1 MTRRSLLRS
10 GAAVLAG
17 TAAHAVG
24 EPFRIALAGLTHGHA
39 RGFFTR
45 NLKRTDVQLV
55 GVSEPDAE
63 LRARYFDEFK
73 LDAKL
78 GYSSLT
84 AMLDGAKP
92 QAVLGFS
99 NTFDHLALIET
110 CAARTT
116 PVMVEKP
123 LAISNEHAERIRRA
137 AEKAGIPVLV
147 NYETTWY
154 SSKAAAHRM
163 LSEGKIGEARKI
175 VVQDGHQGPKEIGVG
190 PEFLNWLTDPK
201 LNGAG
206 ALFDFG
212 CYGAN
217 LITWLLNNQRP
228 VSVTAVAQT
237 LKPEIYRN
245 VDDDATVLLEYPK
258 TQGIIEASWNWPF
271 SRKDMEVYGRTGYV
285 HTVGPDGL
293 RVRLPNGREQA
304 STAPKLSPPYD
315 DFLSYFAAVVQGSIK
330 SDGLSSL
337 GNNLVVTSILH
348 AARESAKSGRTV
360 RLSRA

>member
-1 MTRRSLLRS
+1 
-10 GAAVLAG
+10 
-17 TAAHAVG
+17 
-24 EPFRIALAGLTHGHA
+24 LTHGHA

-63 LRARYFDEFK
+63 LRARYFEDYK
-73 LDAKL
+73 TDAKL
-78 GYSSLT
+78 GYPSLD
-84 AMLDGAKP
+84 AMLDATKP

-99 NTFDHLALIET
+99 NTFDHLGLVET
-110 CAARTT
+110 CASRKV

-123 LAISNEHAERIRRA
+123 LAVSNEHAERIRRA
-137 AEKAGIPVLV
+137 SQKSGIPVLV

-154 SSKAAAHRM
+154 ASNAAAQGI
-163 LSEGKIGEARKI
+163 LKEGQIGEARKI

-190 PEFLNWLTDPK
+190 PEFLSWLTDPK

-228 VSVTAVAQT
+228 VSVTALAQT
-237 LKPEIYRN
+237 IKPDLYSK
-245 VDDDATVLLEYPK
+245 VDDDATILLEYPK

-285 HTVGPDGL
+285 HTVGPAGL
-293 RVRLPNGREQA
+293 RVRLPNGREQS
-304 STAPKLSPPYD
+304 STAPKLSAPHD
-315 DFLSYFAAVVQGSIK
+315 DFLSYFAAVVRG
-330 SDGLSSL
+330 DLTPTGLSSL
-337 GNNLVVTSILH
+337 DNNLIVTAILD
-348 AARESAKSGRTV
+348 AARQSAKSGRTV
-360 RLSRA
+360 RISKG